1 MTNISLLLAR
11 ALASLA
17 ATVWLTGIQLWT
29 IDGLTA
35 RRLSPLAR

>member
-1 MTNISLLLAR
+1 MTNISLLLGR

-29 IDGLTA
+29 VDGLAA
-35 RRLSPLAR
+35 RRLSPFGR